1 MMGLFTRRKKSTP
14 PSPALPD
21 AQRLKVGLI
30 GVGVMGQHHA
40 RLLSGIPEAKLAGI
54 ADLNDKKAGE
64 LASQYGSRGFP
75 SPDGFPADTRAVV
88 LATPTPTHYAMAK
101 ALLEKGLHVF
111 VEKPLTEKVEQAEEL
126 IHLAQSKGLVLQVG
140 HIERFNPAVM
150 EMAKHAQ
157 DPVFIQADRLGP
169 FDPRVAH
176 VGVVLDLMI
185 HDLDIVLSLV
195 KDKVVKLDAV
205 GGKVFSAHEDIA
217 KVTLHFSRGCR
228 ADLTASRASL
238 KKFRKIR
245 VFQKDAYMSLDYGDK
260 SLQIVRKKDGPLK
273 SVLDLSVSHPKIE
286 IKDALEAE
294 LKHFI
299 SCVQEGKT
307 PLVSGSHGRDALEL
321 ALEVRRE
328 MKIHS
333 L

>member
-1 MMGLFTRRKKSTP
+1 
-14 PSPALPD
+14 
-21 AQRLKVGLI
+21 
-30 GVGVMGQHHA
+30 
-40 RLLSGIPEAKLAGI
+40 
-54 ADLNDKKAGE
+54 
-64 LASQYGSRGFP
+64 
-75 SPDGFPADTRAVV
+75 
-88 LATPTPTHYAMAK
+88 
-101 ALLEKGLHVF
+101 
-111 VEKPLTEKVEQAEEL
+111 
-126 IHLAQSKGLVLQVG
+126 VLQVG

-150 EMAKHAQ
+150 EMARHAK

-205 GGKVFSAHEDIA
+205 GGKVFSDHEDIA

-228 ADLTASRASL
+228 ADLSASRASL

-260 SLQIVRKKDGPLK
+260 SLQVVRKKDGPLK
-273 SVLDLSVSHPKIE
+273 SVLDLSVGHPKIE
-286 IKDALEAE
+286 VRDALESE

-299 SCVQEGKT
+299 ACVQEGKP
-307 PLVSGSHGRDALEL
+307 PLVSGAHGRDALEL

-328 MKIHS
+328 MKLHS

>member
-1 MMGLFTRRKKSTP
+1 MIGRLFKKKAP
-14 PSPALPD
+14 VVPALPD
-21 AQRLKVGLI
+21 AQRLPIGLV

-40 RLLSGIPEAKLAGI
+40 RLLGRIPEAKLLAI
-54 ADLNDKKAGE
+54 ADLNVKKAAE
-64 LASQYGSRGFP
+64 LAASHGAVGVASPGEFP
-75 SPDGFPADTRAVV
+75 PSIRAAV
-88 LATPTPTHYAMAK
+88 LAAPTPFHFILAK
-101 ALLEKGLHVF
+101 GLLEKGLHVF

-126 IHLAQSKGLVLQVG
+126 IALAQSKGLVLQVG

-150 EMAKHAQ
+150 EMVRHAK

-185 HDLDIVLSLV
+185 HDLDIVLALMR
-195 KDKVVKLDAV
+195 DKVVGLDAV
-205 GGKVFSAHEDIA
+205 GGKIFSDHEDIA
-217 KVTLHFSRGCR
+217 KVTLRFSRGGR
-228 ADLTASRASL
+228 ADISASRASL

-273 SVLDLSVSHPKIE
+273 SVLDLSVSSPKVE
-286 IKDALEAE
+286 VRDALESE

-307 PLVSGSHGRDALEL
+307 PLVSGQHGRDALEL

-328 MKIHS
+328 MKVHS

>member
-1 MMGLFTRRKKSTP
+1 MIHKLFKKKAP
-14 PSPALPD
+14 PPPPPLPD
-21 AQRLKVGLI
+21 AQRLPMGLI

-40 RLLSGIPEAKLAGI
+40 RLLGRIPEAKLLAI
-54 ADLNDKKAGE
+54 SDLNLEK
-64 LASQYGSRGFP
+64 ASQLAAAHGAVGVSSPDQFP
-75 SPDGFPADTRAVV
+75 SAVRAAV
-88 LATPTPTHYAMAK
+88 LAAPTPAHYPLAK
-101 ALLEKGLHVF
+101 SLLERGLHVF

-126 IHLAQSKGLVLQVG
+126 IGLAQSKGLVLQVG

-157 DPVFIQADRLGP
+157 DPAFIQADRLGP

-185 HDLDIVLSLV
+185 HDLDIVLALMR
-195 KDKVVKLDAV
+195 DKVVKLDSV
-205 GGKVFSAHEDIA
+205 GGKIFSDHEDIA
-217 KVTLHFSRGCR
+217 KVTLHFSRGGR

-273 SVLDLSVSHPKIE
+273 SVLDLSVNTPKIE
-286 IKDALEAE
+286 VRDALESE

-299 SCVQEGKT
+299 ACVREGKT
-307 PLVSGSHGRDALEL
+307 PLVSGQHGRDALEL

-328 MKIHS
+328 MKVHS

>member
-1 MMGLFTRRKKSTP
+1 MGLFTRFKKTP
-14 PSPALPD
+14 SAPPPLPD
-21 AQRLKVGLI
+21 AQRLRLGLV

-40 RLLSGIPEAKLAGI
+40 RLLGRIPEAKLVAI
-54 ADLNDKKAGE
+54 ADLNVQKASE
-64 LASQYGSRGFP
+64 LAAGHGAVGVP
-75 SPDGFPADTRAVV
+75 SPDQFPPEVRAVV
-88 LATPTPTHYAMAK
+88 VAAPTPAHYPIAK
-101 ALLEKGLHVF
+101 TLLEKGLHVF

-126 IHLAQSKGLVLQVG
+126 IALAQSKNLVLQVG

-169 FDPRVAH
+169 YDPRVAH

-185 HDLDIVLSLV
+185 HDLDIVLALMR
-195 KDKVVKLDAV
+195 DKVVKLDAV
-205 GGKVFSAHEDIA
+205 GGQIFSAHEDIA
-217 KVTLHFSRGCR
+217 KVTLHFSRGGR
-228 ADLTASRASL
+228 ADISASRASL

-273 SVLDLSVSHPKIE
+273 SVLDLSVSNPKIE
-286 IKDALEAE
+286 VRDALESE

-299 SCVQEGKT
+299 ACVKEGKA
-307 PLVSGSHGRDALEL
+307 PLVTGGHGRDALEL
-321 ALEVRRE
+321 ALEVRRA
-328 MKIHS
+328 MKVHS

>member
-1 MMGLFTRRKKSTP
+1 
-14 PSPALPD
+14 
-21 AQRLKVGLI
+21 
-30 GVGVMGQHHA
+30 MGQHHA
-40 RLLSGIPEAKLAGI
+40 RLLSRIPEAKLVGI
-54 ADLNDKKAGE
+54 ADLNEKKAGE
-64 LASQYGSRGFP
+64 LAAQYGAAGHASPLSFP
-75 SPDGFPADTRAVV
+75 PDVRAVV
-88 LATPTPTHYAMAK
+88 VATPTPTHYPVAK
-101 ALLEKGLHVF
+101 SLLEKGLHVF

-126 IHLAQSKGLVLQVG
+126 IALAQSKGLVLQVG
-140 HIERFNPAVM
+140 HIERFNPGVA
-150 EMAKHAQ
+150 EMVKHAN

-185 HDLDIVLSLV
+185 HDLDIVLALMR
-195 KDKVVKLDAV
+195 DKVVSLDAV
-205 GGKVFSAHEDIA
+205 GGKIFSDHEDIA
-217 KVTLHFSRGCR
+217 KVTLRFSRGGR
-228 ADLTASRASL
+228 ADLSASRASL

-245 VFQKDAYMSLDYGDK
+245 VFQKDAYMSLDYADK

-273 SVLDLSVSHPKIE
+273 SVLDLSVNHPKVE
-286 IKDALEAE
+286 PRDALESE

-299 SCVQEGKT
+299 SCVQEGKS